1 MKGVIIA
8 AGFGKRMWPATEAY
22 PKIFHQIYD
31 KPTVFY
37 NLTNLIAMGITDIC
51 IVGTPEMNRQFKKLF
66 SDSLLLKYLTFVDEQ
81 EDDVQGT
88 ATSIKK
94 AEKFVGTD
102 SFALF
107 MGDCLFVDLTNSI
120 FNDLREEFEERG
132 VSLTITVPVKDAR
145 AFSYFNGDYIIE
157 KGSDP
162 TRKNAVPGFYIFKND
177 VFSYI
182 DKISKSERN
191 EYEIVSAINLMVKDK
206 QFINAGHKHSLVW
219 MDTGSMDGLK
229 NASTLIALLEN
240 ITGRIIGSPYL
251 ELLKRGILSK
261 KEILDNIE
269 HRSGQYAEALKKEV
283 SQQ

>member
-8 AGFGKRMWPATEAY
+8 AGFGKRMWPATEAH

-37 NLTNLIAMGITDIC
+37 NLANLIAVGITDIC
-51 IVGTPEMNRQFKKLF
+51 IVGTPEMSRQFKKLF

-94 AEKFVGTD
+94 AEKFVGAD

-132 VSLTITVPVKDAR
+132 VSLTITVHVKDAR
-145 AFSYFNGDYIIE
+145 AFSYFDGDYIIE

-162 TRKNAVPGFYIFKND
+162 TRKNAVPGFYIFNND

-206 QFINAGHKHSLVW
+206 KFINAGHKHSLVW
-219 MDTGSMDGLK
+219 MDTGSVDGLK

-251 ELLKRGILSK
+251 ELLKRGILFK
-261 KEILDNIE
+261 EEILDNIE
-269 HRSGQYAEALKKEV
+269 YRSGQYAEALKKEV